1 MVTCVSLDARR
12 LFTFPK
18 TKGLSLTQDST
29 VCVFVG
35 YGQDEFGYR
44 FYDPVQKKPIRSRD
58 AVFVE
63 DQTIKDQRRQIKW
76 CLTPQNHVP
85 VHDEDDLQG
94 ERPDA
99 FDIPAQDE
107 EEEQHHRKRFQ
118 LQRLNLHLEGLLEF
132 LYRLDCILLC
142 SMHL

>member
-44 FYDPVQKKPIRSRD
+44 FYDPVQKKLIRSRD

-63 DQTIKDQRRQIKW
+63 DQSIKDIEK
-76 CLTPQNHVP
+76 TDKVVP
-85 VHDEDDLQG
+85 NSSKSC
-94 ERPDA
+94 A
-99 FDIPAQDE
+99 
-107 EEEQHHRKRFQ
+107 
-118 LQRLNLHLEGLLEF
+118 
-132 LYRLDCILLC
+132 
-142 SMHL
+142 ST